1 MITAD
6 QLLAHLVGD
15 YVLQSHWMATQKVK
29 KSIPALIHA
38 LLYTIPFLFFHP
50 SVVAWVVM
58 FSTHFVIDRFRAARY
73 IVWTKNLLAPRATWT
88 EWKRSGGTGYDETVP
103 VWLSVWLTIIVD
115 NALHIAINGAAL
127 KYL

>member
-29 KSIPALIHA
+29 KSIP
-38 LLYTIPFLFFHP
+38 
-50 SVVAWVVM
+50 V
-58 FSTHFVIDRFRAARY
+58 
-73 IVWTKNLLAPRATWT
+73 
-88 EWKRSGGTGYDETVP
+88 
-103 VWLSVWLTIIVD
+103 
-115 NALHIAINGAAL
+115 LHIIINGAAL